1 MQAVIPNNC
10 RVALT
15 WLDHGRKARDILRC
29 CSDLRRLYL
38 VTCARA
44 PQETDV
50 LASILRDPRV
60 ELVELRKDEHVS
72 TRLRPLFD
80 RDNLLF
86 VEGRV
91 SVFIPDDQRCLEKE
105 TSAALES
112 YLMDYTRST
121 VSRVALRITRGW
133 HMLANGF
140 LNLPRAL
147 REHSVDELRELA
159 RGRPVVVV
167 GAGPSLDRTVDA
179 LASRRSK
186 AVIVACDGAWSTIE
200 QAGIVPDFIA
210 STDDSEKIWRFFAR
224 RKANQTHVPVIGL
237 PQSSWPAFRYH
248 RGPFFLGR
256 GQSPLDTALE
266 TAMGPVPVFDTGQC
280 VGHAALE
287 AARLLGG
294 SPIILTGFDLA
305 YDGDRF
311 HPRDMP
317 LPYFHHHPPCAEN
330 LTTVPGNKGGALKT
344 DLSMVIYLREFERRI
359 AAMDVPVLNATDGGA
374 RIAGARCVDL
384 ASTLDEFN
392 AAPPLAVPFGPPS
405 TAHEAGA
412 RLSLF
417 QKQWL
422 ESVRALLQDISS
434 APAIHEL
441 ADNVRDLPVFL
452 KRHETILDLLSVA
465 ENPVEHAALKFAWD
479 DWVRGGAATIGAG
492 EVQRTAKH
500 YLESTFSLARL
511 IPSLLAMEDESSR
524 HRSMTSRVLS
534 IPGPAGESPSMTR
547 MKTMLTR
554 AGFEIADG
562 LRDGSDLPSLWS
574 EILASKAGIVLSGDG
589 AVIPAGWAMP
599 GNICIDIRTRP
610 PNDDIIVPEHWLP
623 GYAVVC
629 PTLALARPWRASL
642 PDDRPVF
649 ALPQTGGTPFSFD
662 TLYSVGSLRRD
673 WSIHEM
679 ISCLRAEVSP
689 GRPQLTRGISLAC

>member
-1 MQAVIPNNC
+1 MQEAIPNNC

-15 WLDHGRKARDILRC
+15 WPDHGRQALDILRC

-38 VTCARA
+38 ITGAQA
-44 PQETDV
+44 PLDTDV
-50 LASILRDPRV
+50 LAPILRDPRV
-60 ELVELRKDEHVS
+60 ERVELRKGEQVS
-72 TRLRPLFD
+72 MRLRPLFD

-91 SVFIPDDQRCLEKE
+91 GVFISDDQRCLEKE
-105 TSAALES
+105 TSADVES
-112 YLMDYTRST
+112 YLRDYTRAT
-121 VSRVALRITRGW
+121 VSRIALRITRGW

-147 REHSVDELRELA
+147 CEHTVDELRASA

-200 QAGIVPDFIA
+200 RAGIVPDFVA
-210 STDDSEKIWRFFAR
+210 STDDSEKVWRFFAHR
-224 RKANQTHVPVIGL
+224 QAGQTHVPVIGL

-248 RGPFFLGR
+248 RGPLFLGR

-266 TAMGPVPVFDTGQC
+266 TAMGPVPVFDAGQC

-287 AARLLGG
+287 VARLLGG

-311 HPRDMP
+311 HPHDMP

-330 LTTVPGNKGGALKT
+330 LAAVPGNKGGVLKT
-344 DLSMVIYLREFERRI
+344 DLSMAIYLREFERRI

-384 ASTLDEFN
+384 AATLDEFN
-392 AAPPLAVPFGPPS
+392 AAPPPTVPLRPPP

-417 QKQWL
+417 QKYWL
-422 ESVRALLQDISS
+422 ESSRTLLQDISS
-434 APAIHEL
+434 ARAIHER
-441 ADNVRDLPVFL
+441 ADKVRDLPAFL
-452 KRHETILDLLSVA
+452 KRHETILDMLSVA
-465 ENPVEHAALKFAWD
+465 GNPVEHAALKFAWD
-479 DWVRGGAATIGAG
+479 DWVRRGAATSGAG
-492 EVQRTAKH
+492 EVQQTAKH
-500 YLESTFSLARL
+500 YLESIFSLARL
-511 IPSLLAMEDESSR
+511 IPALLTMQDESSR
-524 HRSMTSRVLS
+524 PWNMTSRVLS
-534 IPGPAGESPSMTR
+534 IPGPAGESPSMTQ

-554 AGFEIADG
+554 AGFEVADG
-562 LRDGSDLPSLWS
+562 LGDGSDLPSLWS
-574 EILASKAGIVLSGDG
+574 EILASKAEIVLSGDG

-599 GNICIDIRTRP
+599 GSICIDIRTRP
-610 PNDDIIVPEHWLP
+610 PNGYIIPEHWLP

-629 PTLALARPWRASL
+629 PTPALARPWRARV
-642 PDDRPVF
+642 PDDRLVF
-649 ALPQTGGTPFSFD
+649 ALPQAHGTPFASD
-662 TLYSVGSLRRD
+662 TLYSVGSLCRD
-673 WSIHEM
+673 WLIHEM

-689 GRPQLTRGISLAC
+689 G